1 MAKISLKVG
10 VILWIILVSISSFA
24 GQEQEDNLHRVWAV
38 KDCRVVTQAGAPIER
53 GTVMIVDGLIDAVG
67 TGITIPAEA
76 EVIDG
81 SKLTVY
87 PGLID
92 ALGKSFLKLPER
104 KFDPLKVYTGE
115 YTDEDKGI
123 TPGLRAFDYF
133 EINKATLEKYHTYGI
148 TTVQVMPERGIL
160 TGQASVFC
168 LSGTDKNRNVI
179 LRDSTLGVGFSSG
192 GFMVYPSSLMGV
204 VAFLR
209 QEFSNASYFEMHN
222 TRWLKEMKGISRPEY
237 NAKYEALSDFAV
249 GNKPVIFLCRNQ
261 HDILRAIRLAS
272 ELKLS
277 YSICDI
283 GSEAFRAIPE
293 LKEAKA
299 MVLLPLTF
307 KAPSTSVFTQTGRE
321 AREKAEKELYAKNPA
336 KLAEAGIPF
345 VFTSLGTD
353 DPQSFMEGIR
363 KAIENGLPEEKAL
376 MALTK
381 EAAKFVKLEKALGT
395 VEPGKIANLILVE
408 GKLFAKD
415 AKVKFVFADGK
426 KFEIKE
432 AKVKEGEKPSVN
444 ISGKWEISI
453 EEAGMKLTID
463 FVQEEA
469 VLSGKMT
476 TPFGAFD
483 FSGGT
488 VSGNEIYFEMS
499 ISAGGQDIDLYFSAI
514 VEGDKMTGTVVQG
527 TEGSTEFTAKR
538 IPGQGGAR

>member
-1 MAKISLKVG
+1 MKKSLPTTGLIFCIV
-10 VILWIILVSISSFA
+10 LVLTAFFSSLRS
-24 GQEQEDNLHRVWAV
+24 ENDLHRVWAV
-38 KDCRVVTQAGAPIER
+38 KDCRVVTQSGTPIEK
-53 GTVMIVDGLIDAVG
+53 GTVVIADGLIEAVG
-67 TGITIPAEA
+67 TDVTIPAVA

-92 ALGKSFLKLPER
+92 TLGKSLLKLPER
-104 KFDPLKVYTGE
+104 KFDPMKIYTGE

-123 TPGLRAFDYF
+123 TPELRAFDYF
-133 EINKATLEKYHTYGI
+133 EINKSTLEKYHTYGI
-148 TTVQVMPERGIL
+148 TTAQVIPERGIL

-168 LSGTDKNRNVI
+168 LSDTEKNKDVI
-179 LRDSTLGVGFSSG
+179 LRDTSLGVGFSSG

-204 VAFLR
+204 VAYLR

-222 TRWLKEMKGISRPEY
+222 DRWLKDMKGISRPGY
-237 NAKYEALSDFAV
+237 SAKYDILSDYAV
-249 GNKPVIFLCRNQ
+249 GEKPVIFLCRNQ
-261 HDILRAIRLAS
+261 YDIRRATCLAS
-272 ELKLS
+272 ELKLI
-277 YSICDI
+277 YSICDL
-283 GSEAFRAIPE
+283 GNEGFRAIPE
-293 LKEAKA
+293 LKEANV

-307 KAPSTSVFTQTGRE
+307 KAPGTSVHTQVGRE

-376 MALTK
+376 QALTT
-381 EAAKFVKLEKALGT
+381 EAAKFMRLERALGT

-408 GKLFAKD
+408 GELFAED

-453 EEAGMKLTID
+453 EEAGLKLTVD

-469 VLSGKMT
+469 ALSGKMT

-483 FSGGT
+483 FSRGT

-499 ISAGGQDIDLYFSAI
+499 ISVGGQDIDLYFSAV
-514 VEGDKMTGTVVQG
+514 VEGDKMIGTVVQG

-538 IPGQGGAR
+538 IPG

>member
-1 MAKISLKVG
+1 MKKNLPKKGLIFCTVLVLTASFSSLR
-10 VILWIILVSISSFA
+10 S
-24 GQEQEDNLHRVWAV
+24 ENDLHRVWAV
-38 KDCRVVTQAGAPIER
+38 KDCRVVTQAGNSIEK
-53 GTVMIVDGLIDAVG
+53 GTVVIADGLIEAVG
-67 TGITIPAEA
+67 TDVTIPVEA

-92 ALGKSFLKLPER
+92 ALGKSLLKLPER
-104 KFDPLKVYTGE
+104 KFDPMKVYTGE

-123 TPGLRAFDYF
+123 TPELKAFDYF
-133 EINKATLEKYHTYGI
+133 EINKSTLEKYHTYGI
-148 TTVQVMPERGIL
+148 TTAQVIPERGIL
-160 TGQASVFC
+160 TGQASIFC
-168 LSGTDKNRNVI
+168 LSDTEKNKDVI

-204 VAFLR
+204 VAYLR
-209 QEFSNASYFEMHN
+209 QEFSNASYFDMHN
-222 TRWLKEMKGISRPEY
+222 DRWHKEMRGISRPEY
-237 NAKYEALSDFAV
+237 SAKYEILSDYAV
-249 GNKPVIFLCRNQ
+249 GEKPVIFLCRNQ
-261 HDILRAIRLAS
+261 YDIRRATRLAS
-272 ELKLS
+272 ELKLA
-277 YSICDI
+277 YSICDL
-283 GSEAFRAIPE
+283 GNEAFRAIPE
-293 LKEAKA
+293 LKEANV

-307 KAPSTSVFTQTGRE
+307 KAPSTSVHTQVGRE
-321 AREKAEKELYAKNPA
+321 AREKAEQELYAKNPA

-376 MALTK
+376 QALTT
-381 EAAKFVKLEKALGT
+381 EAAKFMKLERAMGT

-408 GKLFAKD
+408 GELFAEG

-432 AKVKEGEKPSVN
+432 AKIKEGEKPSVN
-444 ISGKWEISI
+444 ISGRWEISI
-453 EEAGMKLTID
+453 EEAGLKLTVD

-469 VLSGKMT
+469 ALSGKMT

-499 ISAGGQDIDLYFSAI
+499 ISVGGQDIDLYFSAV
-514 VEGDKMTGTVVQG
+514 VEGDKMIGTVVQG

-538 IPGQGGAR
+538 IPG

>member
-1 MAKISLKVG
+1 MKKSLPTTGLIFCIV
-10 VILWIILVSISSFA
+10 LVLAAFFSSLRS
-24 GQEQEDNLHRVWAV
+24 ENDLHRVWAV
-38 KDCRVVTQAGAPIER
+38 KDCRVVTQAGTPIEK
-53 GTVMIVDGLIDAVG
+53 GTVVIADGLIEAVG
-67 TGITIPAEA
+67 TDVTIPAEA

-92 ALGKSFLKLPER
+92 TLGKSLLKLPER
-104 KFDPLKVYTGE
+104 KFDPMKIYTGE

-123 TPGLRAFDYF
+123 TPELRAFDYF
-133 EINKATLEKYHTYGI
+133 EINKSTLEKYHTYGI
-148 TTVQVMPERGIL
+148 TTAQVIPERGIL

-168 LSGTDKNRNVI
+168 LSDTEKNKDVI
-179 LRDSTLGVGFSSG
+179 LRDTSLGVGFSSG

-204 VAFLR
+204 VAYLR

-222 TRWLKEMKGISRPEY
+222 DRWLKEMKGISRPGY
-237 NAKYEALSDFAV
+237 SAKYEILSDYAV
-249 GNKPVIFLCRNQ
+249 GEKPVIFLCRNQ
-261 HDILRAIRLAS
+261 YDIRRATRLAS
-272 ELKLS
+272 ELKLI
-277 YSICDI
+277 YSICDL
-283 GSEAFRAIPE
+283 GNEAFRAIPE
-293 LKEAKA
+293 LKEANV

-307 KAPSTSVFTQTGRE
+307 KAPGTSVHTQVGRE

-336 KLAEAGIPF
+336 KLAEVGIPF

-376 MALTK
+376 QALTT
-381 EAAKFVKLEKALGT
+381 EAAKFMRLERALGT

-408 GKLFAKD
+408 GELFAED
-415 AKVKFVFADGK
+415 AKVKFVFADGN

-453 EEAGMKLTID
+453 EEAGLKLTVD

-469 VLSGKMT
+469 ALSGQMT

-483 FSGGT
+483 FSRGT

-499 ISAGGQDIDLYFSAI
+499 ISVGGQDIDLYFSAV
-514 VEGDKMTGTVVQG
+514 VEGDKMIGTVVQG

-538 IPGQGGAR
+538 IPG

>member
-1 MAKISLKVG
+1 MEKTSLYCG
-10 VILWIILVSISSFA
+10 IILLIILVSIPSFS
-24 GQEQEDNLHRVWAV
+24 GQELDDDLHRVWAV
-38 KDCRVVTQAGAPIER
+38 KDCRIVAQSGAPIEK
-53 GTVMIVDGLIDAVG
+53 GTVVIVEGLIEAVG
-67 TGITIPAEA
+67 RGLTIPAEA

-92 ALGKSFLKLPER
+92 SLAKSLLKLPER
-104 KFDPLKVYTGE
+104 KFDPVKVYTGE

-123 TPGLRAFDYF
+123 TPGLRAFEYF
-133 EINKATLEKYHTYGI
+133 EISKATLEKYHTYGI

-160 TGQASVFC
+160 TGQASVFS
-168 LSGTDKNRNVI
+168 LSGTDKNKDVI
-179 LRDSTLGVGFSSG
+179 LRDSALGVGFSSG

-209 QEFSNASYFEMHN
+209 QEFSHASYFGMHSK
-222 TRWLKEMKGISRPEY
+222 RWLREMKGISRPEY
-237 NAKYEALSDFAV
+237 NAKYEVLSDFTV

-261 HDILRAIRLAS
+261 YDILRAIHLAS
-272 ELKLS
+272 ELELS
-277 YSICDI
+277 YSICDL
-283 GSEAFRAIPE
+283 GNEAFRTIPE
-293 LKEAKA
+293 LKKAKA
-299 MVLLPLTF
+299 MVLVPLTF
-307 KAPSTSVFTQTGRE
+307 KAPSTSVHTQTGRV
-321 AREKAEKELYAKNPA
+321 AREKAEEELYAKNPA

-353 DPQSFMEGIR
+353 DPQSFTEGIR

-376 MALTK
+376 MALTT
-381 EAAKFVKLEKALGT
+381 EAAEFMNLEKALGT
-395 VEPGKIANLILVE
+395 VEPGKMANLILVE
-408 GKLFAKD
+408 GRIFDKD

-426 KFEIKE
+426 KFAIKE
-432 AKVKEGEKPSVN
+432 AKVREGEKPSVN
-444 ISGKWEISI
+444 ISGKWEIMI
-453 EEAGMKLTID
+453 EEAGMKLTVD

-488 VSGNEIYFEMS
+488 VSGNEIYFEML
-499 ISAGGQDIDLYFSAI
+499 ISVGGQDIDLYFSAI

-527 TEGSTEFTAKR
+527 TEGSTEFTARR